1 MKKIQKKRLLIG
13 VVIAVIGGIMLF
25 GLHHKNQLE
34 KQAELERNR
43 EYEVSLVD
51 TLKNT
56 YVEIKEVRIKD
67 PVYSDKPSDS
77 WGAQV
82 TLIFY
87 DGKHVKYTMAHDKL
101 TKEIR
106 SRDFKNPERAM
117 DNNYFRNLLIFEL
130 ATGTSPLTRGKLVI
144 T

>member
-1 MKKIQKKRLLIG
+1 M
-13 VVIAVIGGIMLF
+13 
-25 GLHHKNQLE
+25 
-34 KQAELERNR
+34 ERNR

-117 DNNYFRNLLIFEL
+117 DNNYLNKHK
-130 ATGTSPLTRGKLVI
+130 GKTSDSIIVYFSNGEKGEQ
-144 T
+144 